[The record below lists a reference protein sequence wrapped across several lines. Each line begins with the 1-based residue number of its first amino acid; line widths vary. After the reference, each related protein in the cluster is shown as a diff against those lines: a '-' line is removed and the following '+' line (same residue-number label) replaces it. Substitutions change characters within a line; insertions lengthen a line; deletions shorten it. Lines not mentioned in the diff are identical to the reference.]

1 MTKKID
7 QNVFVAFRAGQ
18 TAAVESECR
27 FLATS
32 NSWEAWRLGFCFSQL
47 PASGITE
54 LRKSRGFTMRL
65 NGMLY
70 RIEVRMVETV
80 PDHRVLHVFQ
90 K

>member
-7 QNVFVAFRAGQ
+7 QDLFAAFRGGQ
-18 TAAVESECR
+18 TAATESECR
-27 FLATS
+27 YYATS

-47 PASGITE
+47 PASSVRE
-54 LRKSRGFTMRL
+54 LRKSRGCTMRL

-70 RIEVRMVETV
+70 RIEGRMVMTV
-80 PDHRVLHVFQ
+80 PDHRVLHTFQ

>member
-7 QNVFVAFRAGQ
+7 QDLFAAFRAGQ
-18 TAAVESECR
+18 IAATESECR

-47 PASGITE
+47 PASGIAE
-54 LRKSRGFTMRL
+54 LRKSRGYTIRF

-70 RIEVRMVETV
+70 RIEGRIVETV
-80 PDHRVLHVFQ
+80 PDHRVLHVSQ